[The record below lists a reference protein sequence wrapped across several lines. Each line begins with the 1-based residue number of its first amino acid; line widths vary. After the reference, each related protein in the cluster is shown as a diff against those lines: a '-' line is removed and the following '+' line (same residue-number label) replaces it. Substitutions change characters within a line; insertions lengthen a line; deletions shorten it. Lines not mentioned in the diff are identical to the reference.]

1 MKKRKTKKQA
11 VQLTPKQYIQQRAR
25 TLPIAE
31 CWINSDWDKSK
42 MASIL
47 VSRKHKQGN
56 YTTGIFL
63 VDLLTL
69 GIKDAFYHFNKH
81 EDEYK
86 ELIDKF
92 NQQECEKVKYELVH
106 NIIYGAEDFFEEIG
120 ILPHP
125 EFNIVQYILEEDTE
139 DIEFIDI
146 EFGDISPSKLSH

>member
-1 MKKRKTKKQA
+1 MKKKKSKLN
-11 VQLTPKQYIQQRAR
+11 VQLTPKQYLKQRAR

-31 CWINSDWDKSK
+31 CWINSDWDQAK

-69 GIKDAFYHFNKH
+69 GVKDTFYHFNKS
-81 EDEYK
+81 EEEYQ

-92 NQQECEKVKYELVH
+92 NQQNCEKVSYELVH
-106 NIIYGAEDFFEEIG
+106 NIIYGAIDYFEELG
-120 ILPHP
+120 IMPHP
-125 EFNIVQYILEEDTE
+125 EFHNLQYILEEDTE
-139 DIEFIDI
+139 DIDLIDI
-146 EFGDISPSKLSH
+146 EFGNLSASKLSN